1 MRIAVKRV
9 IYFEST
15 QLDGTIMVV
24 KFLDRRHLCLAPDN
38 VECTTY
44 ISCNILGKTSRVFSC
59 CYHFNSVMCISGVVN
74 GHFLL
79 RHTILHEEEIPPWYN
94 RNLCLL

>member
-44 ISCNILGKTSRVFSC
+44 ISCNILGKKPMLAVKL
-59 CYHFNSVMCISGVVN
+59 MPQ
-74 GHFLL
+74 LDM
-79 RHTILHEEEIPPWYN
+79 HERKGRFQETN
-94 RNLCLL
+94 F